1 MAATAFDPTISIVNT
16 LSGGVNSIDRVLVL
30 ARGNAQSIAASSLTK
45 QFASRID
52 AALAKL
58 DQSATTPISEALLHQ
73 QSQLISRKDRINDS
87 IGVLNQSFTQI
98 GFLRNHVDYLQEQVT
113 ELEAGNITAA
123 DFAVDFDNK
132 LRKIN
137 QLSSAGAQSFKDAG
151 IYFQKNLIGSL
162 SRSSFSTQ
170 TLFAPYNS
178 DGDTLQIDGVYLGTD
193 YYITED
199 ASGDI
204 FKSDTGYAA
213 SEDAVGTLTE
223 YSSDHVTATG
233 VTDTVTDLTFTSIDS
248 SDNVNFTLSSGNGS
262 TAISGQLTRGGLGL
276 LDAWLYANFDT
287 STDSTPITR
296 IKADLDEAESLLLL
310 TEADFLAD
318 RATLQSRA
326 TVFDTI
332 IGGLQN
338 EILSIAE
345 DIQSDRQATLLAAE
359 LEFQVAQFQFS
370 LLASR
375 GNTLVFSL
383 VLSQDSGI
391 QRSTQASSEAVLGAT
406 LSVNV

>member
-1 MAATAFDPTISIVNT
+1 
-16 LSGGVNSIDRVLVL
+16 
-30 ARGNAQSIAASSLTK
+30 
-45 QFASRID
+45 
-52 AALAKL
+52 
-58 DQSATTPISEALLHQ
+58 
-73 QSQLISRKDRINDS
+73 
-87 IGVLNQSFTQI
+87 
-98 GFLRNHVDYLQEQVT
+98 VDYLQEQVT

-287 STDSTPITR
+287 STDSTAITR

>member
-1 MAATAFDPTISIVNT
+1 MAATAFDPTITIVNT
-16 LSGGVNSIDRVLVL
+16 LSGGVNSIDRVLL
-30 ARGNAQSIAASSLTK
+30 LSRGTAQATAATSLTN

-58 DQSATTPISEALLHQ
+58 DKGATTPISEALLRQ
-73 QSQLISRKDRINDS
+73 QSQLISRKDRINDA
-87 IGVLNQSFTQI
+87 IGVLNQAFTQI
-98 GFLRNHVDYLQEQVT
+98 GFLRNHVDYLQEQVA

-123 DFAVDFDNK
+123 ALSVDFDNK

-137 QLSSAGAQSFKDAG
+137 QLAAAGAQSFKDGG

-162 SRSSFSTQ
+162 SRSSFATQ

-178 DGDTLQIDGVYLGTD
+178 NGDTLQIDGAYLGTD
-193 YYITED
+193 YFIAED
-199 ASGDI
+199 TSGDI
-204 FKSDTGYAA
+204 FKSDTGFAA
-213 SEDAVGTLTE
+213 SEETVGTLTE
-223 YSSDHVTATG
+223 YSSDHTTATG
-233 VTDTVTDLTFTSIDS
+233 VSDTVTDLSFTSIDG
-248 SDNVNFTLSSGNGS
+248 SDNVVFQLSDS
-262 TAISGQLTRGGLGL
+262 TSITGVVSRGGLGI
-276 LDAWLYANFDT
+276 LDAWLYSNFDT
-287 STDSTPITR
+287 SSDTTALTR
-296 IKADLDEAESLLLL
+296 VKADLDKAESILLLR
-310 TEADFLAD
+310 EADFLAD

-326 TVFDTI
+326 TVFDTQ

-345 DIQSDRQATLLAAE
+345 DIQSDRQAELLAAE

-370 LLASR
+370 LLAAR

-383 VLSQDSGI
+383 VLAQDNGI
-391 QRSTQASSEAVLGAT
+391 QPNTQASSEAVLGAT

>member
-1 MAATAFDPTISIVNT
+1 MAITAFDPTVTIVNT
-16 LSGGVNSIDRVLVL
+16 LSGGVNSVDRVLVL
-30 ARGNAQSIAASSLTK
+30 ARGNAQSIAASSLTN

-58 DQSATTPISEALLHQ
+58 DQGATTPISEALLRQ
-73 QSQLISRKDRINDS
+73 QSQLISRKDRINDA

-98 GFLRNHVDYLQEQVT
+98 GFLRNHVDYLQEQVA
-113 ELEAGNITAA
+113 ELEAGNISAA
-123 DFAVDFDNK
+123 DLAVDFDNK

-137 QLSSAGAQSFKDAG
+137 QLSSAGAQTFKDAG

-162 SRSSFSTQ
+162 SRSSFATQ

-178 DGDTLQIDGVYLGTD
+178 NGDTLQIDGVYLGSD
-193 YYITED
+193 YFITED
-199 ASGDI
+199 GSGDI

-223 YSSDHVTATG
+223 YSSDHTTATG

-248 SDNVNFTLSSGNGS
+248 SDNVSFTLSSGNGS
-262 TAISGQLTRGGLGL
+262 TAITGQVTRGGLGL
-276 LDAWLYANFDT
+276 MDAWLYANFDT
-287 STDSTPITR
+287 STDATAITR
-296 IKADLDEAESLLLL
+296 IKADLDEAESTLLL
-310 TEADFLAD
+310 TEAAFLAD

-326 TVFDTI
+326 TVFDTM
-332 IGGLQN
+332 IGGLQG
-338 EILSIAE
+338 EIVSIAE
-345 DIQSDRQATLLAAE
+345 DIQNDRQAALLAAE

-383 VLSQDSGI
+383 IMAQDNGI
-391 QRSTQASSEAVLGAT
+391 QPNTQASSEAVLGAT

>member
-1 MAATAFDPTISIVNT
+1 MAATAFDPTITIVNT
-16 LSGGVNSIDRVLVL
+16 LSGGVNSIDRVLL
-30 ARGNAQSIAASSLTK
+30 LSRGTAQATAATSLTN

-58 DQSATTPISEALLHQ
+58 DKGATTPISEALLRQ
-73 QSQLISRKDRINDS
+73 QSQLISRKDRINDA
-87 IGVLNQSFTQI
+87 IGVLNQAFTQI
-98 GFLRNHVDYLQEQVT
+98 GFLRNHVDYLQEQVA

-123 DFAVDFDNK
+123 ALSVDFDNK

-137 QLSSAGAQSFKDAG
+137 QLAAAGAQSFKDGG

-162 SRSSFSTQ
+162 SRSSFATQ

-178 DGDTLQIDGVYLGTD
+178 NGDTLQIDGAYLGTD
-193 YYITED
+193 YFIAED
-199 ASGDI
+199 TSGDI
-204 FKSDTGYAA
+204 FKSDTGFAA
-213 SEDAVGTLTE
+213 SEETVGTLTE
-223 YSSDHVTATG
+223 YSSDHTTATG
-233 VTDTVTDLTFTSIDS
+233 VSDTVTDLSFTSIDG
-248 SDNVNFTLSSGNGS
+248 SDNVVFQLSDS
-262 TAISGQLTRGGLGL
+262 TSITGVVSRGGLGI
-276 LDAWLYANFDT
+276 LDAWLYSNFDT
-287 STDSTPITR
+287 SSDTTALTR
-296 IKADLDEAESLLLL
+296 VKADLDKAESILLLR
-310 TEADFLAD
+310 EADFLAD

-326 TVFDTI
+326 TVFDTQ

-345 DIQSDRQATLLAAE
+345 DIQSDRQAELLAAE

-383 VLSQDSGI
+383 IMSQDNGI
-391 QRSTQASSEAVLGAT
+391 QPNTKASSEAVLGAT